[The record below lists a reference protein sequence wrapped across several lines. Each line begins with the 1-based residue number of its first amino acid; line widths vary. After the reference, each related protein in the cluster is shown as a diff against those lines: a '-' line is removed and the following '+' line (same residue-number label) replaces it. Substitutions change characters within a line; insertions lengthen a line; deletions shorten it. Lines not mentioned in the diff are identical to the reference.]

1 MRSDAPC
8 TDSGLAIP
16 GGGCDAAAAGELG
29 EGAPQVSLFSG
40 LVGNDAMQAAF
51 KKVSAGGAALRF
63 GGAPRAE
70 RVVMAGPGGR
80 GRVEVAVSEPQ
91 QPSEVRICW
100 CVEGEGVVCAEM
112 KHAVLQ
118 GGDDGAG
125 RPGGRAGAAVVGA
138 ARAVAKGLLRGG
150 EPLSLQCCVMSVCLV
165 RASGCFDAC
174 ACMGRAEL
182 LSRSRGT
189 RWPGTCCLSR
199 PRRSVDDCDLDGW
212 A

>member
-1 MRSDAPC
+1 MRYV
-8 TDSGLAIP
+8 DSGLAIP
-16 GGGCDAAAAGELG
+16 DGGCDAAAAGELG

-51 KKVSAGGAALRF
+51 KKVSAGGNALRF

-91 QPSEVRICW
+91 QPAEVSLQVVVESAT
-100 CVEGEGVVCAEM
+100 CVLKCAT
-112 KHAVLQ
+112 Q

-165 RASGCFDAC
+165 RWMRVGVF
-174 ACMGRAEL
+174 
-182 LSRSRGT
+182 GT
-189 RWPGTCCLSR
+189 RR
-199 PRRSVDDCDLDGW
+199 
-212 A
+212 